1 MSAWDTEKT
10 ASNVARWALG
20 AWIPTAKL
28 ASKAYVMGPAWRRR
42 LQYMTPFWYVLKFPA
57 LNPSA
62 NGEAS
67 VMFTN
72 QFWLMAIMGSSYRAG
87 GEAGPAVV
95 DQNFNLQLYDAGKKQ
110 RLAEFVEPAA
120 SIVGSAIHP
129 FYLRR
134 PYRFSPETQLS
145 ARAQNG
151 DAVNSRIVQV
161 VLYGVTE

>member
-1 MSAWDTEKT
+1 MSAWDQEKV

-28 ASKAYVMGPAWRRR
+28 ASKAYVMGPSWRKR
-42 LQYMTPFWYVLKFPA
+42 LRGMTPFHYILKFPA
-57 LNPSA
+57 LDANK

-72 QFWLMAIMGSSYRAG
+72 QFWLMAIMGSSFLAAG
-87 GEAGPAVV
+87 EDAPAVA
-95 DQNFNLQLYDAGKKQ
+95 DQNFNVQLYDAGKKQ
-110 RLAEFVEPAA
+110 KLSEFIENAGNCC
-120 SIVGSAIHP
+120 GSAQHP

-134 PYRFSPETQLS
+134 PYRFSPETQLT
-145 ARAQNG
+145 ARAQNS
-151 DAVNSRIVQV
+151 DTENTRLIQV